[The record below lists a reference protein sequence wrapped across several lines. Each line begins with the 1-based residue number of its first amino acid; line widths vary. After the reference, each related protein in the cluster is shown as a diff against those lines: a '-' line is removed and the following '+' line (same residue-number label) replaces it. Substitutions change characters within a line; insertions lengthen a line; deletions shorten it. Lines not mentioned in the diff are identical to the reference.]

1 MSIIFDLGLYHFKSY
16 KNGQFQPSPLF
27 EEVGDMAI
35 TFEYDGTNDIY
46 VIPKFIVDTLTPEEA
61 VSVAD
66 VDYKDLDDLVASLK
80 YDYKLCLDSGGGFG
94 DVDLNKIIVKDIM
107 F

>member
-1 MSIIFDLGLYHFKSY
+1 MPIIFDLGLYHFKSY

-27 EEVGDMAI
+27 EEVGDMSI

-46 VIPKFIVDTLTPEEA
+46 VIPKFIVDTFKAGKEFF
-61 VSVAD
+61 
-66 VDYKDLDDLVASLK
+66 LDDLVADLK
-80 YDYKLCLDSGGGFG
+80 HDYKLCLDSGGGFG
-94 DVDLNKIIVKDIM
+94 DVDLNKIIAKDIM